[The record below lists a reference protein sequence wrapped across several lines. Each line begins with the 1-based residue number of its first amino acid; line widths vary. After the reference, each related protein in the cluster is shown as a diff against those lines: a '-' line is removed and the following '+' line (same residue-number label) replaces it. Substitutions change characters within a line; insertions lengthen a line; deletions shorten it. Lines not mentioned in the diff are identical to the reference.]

1 MTDEQARGLIHT
13 LFDASP
19 SIRYVALYQAGRLVS
34 EQRGRVTGA
43 SASESD
49 RYEEL
54 LVNPGLLT
62 LAKQRG
68 DIDCGGLRFL
78 IVAYGNFFQLVRAYE
93 EGHLSVCLELS
104 ADPIEQEALIRSIVD
119 RQR

>member
-1 MTDEQARGLIHT
+1 MTDEHARGLIHT

-19 SIRYVALYQAGRLVS
+19 SIRYVALYQAARLTS
-34 EQRGRVTGA
+34 EQRGSVAGA
-43 SASESD
+43 SDSESD

-78 IVAYGNFFQLVRAYE
+78 IVAYGNFFQLVRAYGD
-93 EGHLSVCLELS
+93 GHLSVCLELS
-104 ADPIEQEALIRSIVD
+104 SNPIEQEVIVRSVVD

>member
-1 MTDEQARGLIHT
+1 MTDEHARALIHT
-13 LFDASP
+13 LFEASP
-19 SIRYVALYQAGRLVS
+19 SIRYVALYQAGRLIS
-34 EQRGRVTGA
+34 EQRQVVAGA
-43 SASESD
+43 SAAESD

-54 LVNPGLLT
+54 LVNPSLLT

-93 EGHLSVCLELS
+93 DGHLSVCIELS
-104 ADPIEQEALIRSIVD
+104 ANPVEQEAIIRSVVD
-119 RQR
+119 R